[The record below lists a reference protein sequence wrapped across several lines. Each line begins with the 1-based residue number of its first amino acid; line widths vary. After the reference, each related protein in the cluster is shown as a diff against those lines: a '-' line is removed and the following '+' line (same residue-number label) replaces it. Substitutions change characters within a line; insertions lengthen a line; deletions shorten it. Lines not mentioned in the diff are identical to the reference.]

1 MVDIEQLK
9 NLSKSKIFV
18 RERERKGG
26 GGGKGRKKKRYDF
39 HVSSEKG
46 SGWKPCKNFYIAG
59 RKLHDD
65 GWDEEEE
72 TRWKLKA
79 PREDNSSRFAF
90 PLTRSSLTILFAS
103 SNSPRILEL
112 ENELANS
119 RIRYFVALRTWLE
132 AFPSLRGKGGEEKK
146 EPSPSP
152 SILLSL
158 SLDLPCLS
166 FIPLTASRIC
176 GQRKNS
182 LEKREKKKRRKRKRK
197 KGRKKEKGG
206 TLISGLKL
214 LLLASRIKRASRFI

>member
-1 MVDIEQLK
+1 MVDIEQSK

-18 RERERKGG
+18 RERKEKRRRKRE
-26 GGGKGRKKKRYDF
+26 KKIRFPRKF
-39 HVSSEKG
+39 EKG

-79 PREDNSSRFAF
+79 PREGNSSRFAF

-132 AFPSLRGKGGEEKK
+132 AFPSLRGKGGEGKK
-146 EPSPSP
+146 SPLRLP
-152 SILLSL
+152 LFLSL
-158 SLDLPCLS
+158 SGLALP
-166 FIPLTASRIC
+166 FIYTVNRFQNLRSEKELARETRE
-176 GQRKNS
+176 RK
-182 LEKREKKKRRKRKRK
+182 KKKEKKKK

-214 LLLASRIKRASRFI
+214 VLFASRIKRASRFI

>member
-26 GGGKGRKKKRYDF
+26 GGGEGRKKKRYDF

-79 PREDNSSRFAF
+79 PREGNSSRFAF

-152 SILLSL
+152 SIPLSL
-158 SLDLPCLS
+158 SGLALP
-166 FIPLTASRIC
+166 FIYTVNRFQNLRS
-176 GQRKNS
+176 
-182 LEKREKKKRRKRKRK
+182 EKELARETREKKKKEKKKKKREEER
-197 KGRKKEKGG
+197 KGRNVDFRIK
-206 TLISGLKL
+206 TP
-214 LLLASRIKRASRFI
+214 ASRISH